1 MYKLVDDMREPRALP
16 LWFRPDN
23 PASRPI
29 VSHHAATNNV
39 LLKITIPKRTGR
51 KRKRGSD
58 EPFSGDTGT
67 NVSDAMTLAS
77 QHTIVGSVGRRD
89 PPKRI
94 LRKLQDN
101 PNRYQAEAVG
111 VIRDSH
117 RYRGL
122 ADFQFATS
130 NTLFLKNV
138 AEHLLPLNCVTVPK
152 SILEMSFKH

>member
-1 MYKLVDDMREPRALP
+1 MREPQALP

-39 LLKITIPKRTGR
+39 LLKITVPKRTGR

-58 EPFSGDTGT
+58 EPFSGDTDT
-67 NVSDAMTLAS
+67 SVSNAMTLAS
-77 QHTIVGSVGRRD
+77 QHTIVGSVGQRD

-101 PNRYQAEAVG
+101 PDRYQAEAVG
-111 VIRDSH
+111 IIRDSH

-122 ADFQFATS
+122 ADFQFASS
-130 NTLFLKNV
+130 NMPFLKNV
-138 AEHLLPLNCVTVPK
+138 AEHLLPLNCMSVFK
-152 SILEMSFKH
+152 SITKVSFKY